1 MTLPFFGGGPTPV
14 LRPPAGIFWRARIL
28 EEFSLALAPQID
40 FGGLRIS
47 AGTQLHLTT
56 GIGMSGAGKSP
67 AAMGLSLTP
76 SFGVSGS
83 SNQADVVLHLT
94 PSLVMDSIGPP
105 NADFTLSRTLTIG
118 MTGAEKYASTLG
130 LSLTPSI
137 GMSGAG
143 HSPVAY
149 DATGTGFLQT
159 ASSTGVING
168 TWSHTATAGA
178 AVVVAVEVYSWDA
191 SATSYASRTV
201 TYDGVAMTSLG
212 VRNAPSN
219 EGWVELFGLTS
230 APGGTKTV
238 AVNLPARSPS
248 SGLDTIFSVVA
259 NSVSYNNASA
269 FGTAVSNSG
278 TGTSLSSGSVTSATG
293 RMVAHAFAAFEPSGS
308 ATTVNLSA
316 YNRTSRYLNNFGSSG
331 GDRLGFQIGDAA
343 GASTVSFA
351 ATAAN
356 TANWAS
362 LAVDLQP

>member
-28 EEFSLALAPQID
+28 KDFVLALAPQIN
-40 FGGLRIS
+40 FGGLRVS

-56 GIGMSGAGKSP
+56 GIGMSGAGKN
-67 AAMGLSLTP
+67 AASIGLSLTP
-76 SFGVSGS
+76 SFGLGGVF
-83 SNQADVVLHLT
+83 NHADVVLSLT
-94 PSLVMDSIGPP
+94 PSVVMDPIRPP
-105 NADFTLSRTLTIG
+105 SGAFDLSRTLTIG
-118 MTGAEKYASTLG
+118 MTGVEKYASTLG
-130 LSLTPSI
+130 LALTPSI
-137 GMSGAG
+137 GISGVG
-143 HSPVAY
+143 HSAVGY

-159 ASSTGVING
+159 SSSTGAING

-178 AVVVAVEVYSWDA
+178 AVVVAVEVYSWDT
-191 SATSYASRTV
+191 SSTSYASRTV

-212 VRNAPSN
+212 VRNAPSS
-219 EGWVELFGLTS
+219 EGWVELFGLTN

-259 NSVSYNNASA
+259 NSVSYNGVTA

-278 TGTSLSSGSVTSATG
+278 TGTSLASGSVTSAAG
-293 RMVAHAFAAFEPSGS
+293 RMVAHAFADFEPSGS
-308 ATTVNLSA
+308 ATTVDLSA
-316 YNRTSRYLNNFGSSG
+316 YNRTSRYLNNFGASG

-351 ATAAN
+351 ATAAH